1 MLVASA
7 LIGVLRGLVGF
18 PLEQPMESV
27 KTQWQ
32 ANPKN
37 RNEVE
42 ILKQIYREKGLYK
55 GFYAG
60 SLPNLTR
67 VVLKNIYRYPL
78 MIKLPNLIQQKI
90 PLARNNRKIAKALTG
105 LSIAGVEAFILC
117 PVERF
122 KVIMM
127 TRSRESNISA
137 WTTISSGKSSLI
149 RELYLGY
156 LPLFTRQ
163 AVAWVTFLTAD

>member
-7 LIGVLRGLVGF
+7 LIGCLRGLVGF

-37 RNEVE
+37 RNEIQ
-42 ILKQIYREKGLYK
+42 ILKQIYREKGIYR

-67 VVLKNIYRYPL
+67 VILKNVYRYPL
-78 MIKLPNLIQQKI
+78 MIKMPNLIQSKVSI
-90 PLARNNRKIAKALTG
+90 AKNDRKVAKALTG
-105 LSIAGVEAFILC
+105 VSIACVESFILC
-117 PVERF
+117 PVERL
-122 KVIMM
+122 KVILM
-127 TRSRESNISA
+127 TKSQPNASTWSILSKD
-137 WTTISSGKSSLI
+137 GHSSLI
-149 RELYLGY
+149 RELY
-156 LPLFTRQ
+156 
-163 AVAWVTFLTAD
+163 